1 MSSCSL
7 LTIHF
12 SLKKAIVASIGIVPI
27 SEDWANIV
35 RVRLIVVVRVAVVE
49 VHVPRVV
56 GIVLNTRPVVVG
68 LFVPPVLCLLAPAP
82 SGIGSQAMLTVPVGG
97 PYQN

>member
-27 SEDWANIV
+27 SEHRANIV
-35 RVRLIVVVRVAVVE
+35 HIRLVVVVQRTTVE
-49 VHVPRVV
+49 IHVPRVRRT
-56 GIVLNTRPVVVG
+56 VLRTRPVVVG